1 MLFAA
6 GYGIVIYAN
15 ELEVS
20 KGVLEII
27 SGVLLILCSIAIIV
41 MVLFQE
47 SKGNGCPVPIAG
59 GEMMGNEGRSR
70 SSNAML
76 AKYTKYAAIVFF
88 VLAILVG
95 VISIYL
101 K

>member
-1 MLFAA
+1 MA
-6 GYGIVIYAN
+6 GAPIQAHRR
-15 ELEVS
+15 
-20 KGVLEII
+20 
-27 SGVLLILCSIAIIV
+27 LLIAYHKTRGKAA
-41 MVLFQE
+41 LFC
-47 SKGNGCPVPIAG
+47 KFAPRPG

>member
-1 MLFAA
+1 M
-6 GYGIVIYAN
+6 
-15 ELEVS
+15 
-20 KGVLEII
+20 GVLEII

-47 SKGNGCPVPIAG
+47 SKGNGLSGAIAG

-76 AKYTKYAAIVFF
+76 ANTPSMRPSCSLCSLSWWASSA
-88 VLAILVG
+88 
-95 VISIYL
+95 SI
-101 K
+101 

>member
-1 MLFAA
+1 M
-6 GYGIVIYAN
+6 
-15 ELEVS
+15 
-20 KGVLEII
+20 GVLEII

-47 SKGNGCPVPIAG
+47 SKGNGLS

>member
-1 MLFAA
+1 M
-6 GYGIVIYAN
+6 
-15 ELEVS
+15 
-20 KGVLEII
+20 GVLEII

-47 SKGNGCPVPIAG
+47 SKGNGLSGAIAG
-59 GEMMGNEGRSR
+59 GSEGRSR